1 MNRKIS
7 SLFFAFLFVFISSLA
22 SAQHESDGEKSAE
35 KVENKEAKDGFNA
48 TTMIMEHIGDSNEWH
63 LWTTKD
69 DSGEEHHVSIP
80 LPIII
85 KDNEGWHTFLSG
97 SITHGHEHDGYT
109 LEDGQVVST
118 KGVEKATL
126 FSIISG
132 KQKSNEVFFDLSI
145 TKNTASMFLSVIF
158 MAVVFIGMARNYKK
172 SQLPR
177 GIGKL
182 MEPVIVFIR
191 DEVAIPNIGSVKYKR
206 YMPYLLTAFFFIWIN
221 NLFGLIPFFPFGANL
236 TGNIAI
242 TAVLAIIT
250 LLITLFSANKDYWK
264 HIFMPP
270 VPILLYPIMV
280 PIEIIGI
287 FTKPFALMMR
297 LFANVT
303 AGHIMILAIVSLIFI
318 FKTPL
323 LGFASVPLALFVSV
337 LELLVAALQAY
348 IFTVLSALFIGI
360 AVAEHEHEHGHEE
373 HAH

>member
-7 SLFFAFLFVFISSLA
+7 SLFFAFLFVFVSGLA
-22 SAQHESDGEKSAE
+22 IAQHASEGEEPAE
-35 KVENKEAKDGFNA
+35 KIEQKEGFNA
-48 TTMIMEHIGDSNEWH
+48 TKMIMEHIGDSNEWH

-69 DSGEEHHVSIP
+69 DNGEEHHVSFP
-80 LPIII
+80 LPVII
-85 KDNEGWHTFLSG
+85 KDNEGWHAFLSK
-97 SITHGHEHDGYT
+97 SIAHGHEHDGYT
-109 LEDGQVVST
+109 LEEGQVVST
-118 KGVEKATL
+118 KGIQKATL

-132 KQKSNEVFFDLSI
+132 KQKADEVFFDLSI
-145 TKNTASMFLSVIF
+145 TKNAASMFLSVIF
-158 MAVVFIGMARNYKK
+158 MAIIFIGMARNYKK
-172 SQLPR
+172 SQLPK
-177 GIGKL
+177 GAGKI

-206 YMPYLLTAFFFIWIN
+206 YMPYLLTAFFFIWFN

-303 AGHIMILAIVSLIFI
+303 AGHIMILAIISLIFI
-318 FKTPL
+318 FRSPF